1 MSQLIA
7 DHGIWSDVGNWRD
20 LVEYM
25 IKLKIEDS
33 ERRKK
38 RREQLDN
45 TKNDNNWN
53 FGIGLKSSIVNTS
66 ILTDGFKG
74 LKKLMQSSEEK
85 QTITLQ
91 ANASLIFNELSNFV
105 AHFINLNLS
114 YEKAHEV
121 LYWACNKYQVERA
134 KTHML
139 LTELKSN
146 QKNPSKMFTEHE

>member
-45 TKNDNNWN
+45 SKNDNNWN

-121 LYWACNKYQVERA
+121 LYWACNKY
-134 KTHML
+134 
-139 LTELKSN
+139 
-146 QKNPSKMFTEHE
+146 

>member
-1 MSQLIA
+1 MKLLADILRYVLTLFVYEQLTDYRLLYIVLECCQQIYCRTGRKRKVSLSQLIA

-45 TKNDNNWN
+45 NKNDNNWN

-74 LKKLMQSSEEK
+74 LKKLM
-85 QTITLQ
+85 
-91 ANASLIFNELSNFV
+91 
-105 AHFINLNLS
+105 
-114 YEKAHEV
+114 
-121 LYWACNKYQVERA
+121 
-134 KTHML
+134 
-139 LTELKSN
+139 
-146 QKNPSKMFTEHE
+146 